1 MKKRK
6 ISLYAGLLSILLIAG
21 CSSDDSSGAGKE
33 SGGGDSGAYKIGVSQ
48 FVEHPSLDE
57 ATKGFKQAL
66 EDKGLEV
73 EYDDQNAQGDQNNT
87 GPISKNFVSH
97 GVDLIFANATPS
109 AQAAVNATKDIPV
122 IFTSVTDPV
131 SAKLVASMETPEG
144 NATGTSDANPEAI
157 PSTVAF
163 IADELKGKK
172 IGTIYN
178 AGEQNSVVQVEQMK
192 KEAEAAGVEV
202 VEATVSTSAEVKQAA
217 ESLLDKADVFYII
230 TDNTVVSALESVVQV
245 AYDKDIP
252 LFVGELDSVERGGFA
267 AYGFNY
273 YDIGYQAGEMA
284 ADILEGGKE
293 PGTIAVEY
301 PKELKLVINQKAAE
315 EMGIEIKEEWKENA
329 ELQ

>member
-1 MKKRK
+1 M
-6 ISLYAGLLSILLIAG
+6 LLLAG
-21 CSSDDSSGAGKE
+21 CGSDDSSSAGKE
-33 SGGGDSGAYKIGVSQ
+33 NGGGDNEAYKIGVSQ